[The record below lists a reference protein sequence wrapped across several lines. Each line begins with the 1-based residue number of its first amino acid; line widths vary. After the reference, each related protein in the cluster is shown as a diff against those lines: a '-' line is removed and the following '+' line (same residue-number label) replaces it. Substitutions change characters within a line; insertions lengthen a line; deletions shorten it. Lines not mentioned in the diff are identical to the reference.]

1 MSRCAELLNQ
11 EAEMDFIDINIGCPI
26 DLVFK
31 KVFTEEFV
39 LDICICCDTCLGSN
53 LALKKD

>member
-1 MSRCAELLNQ
+1 MSRCAEMLNQ

-31 KVFTEEFV
+31 KVFSEEFV
-39 LDICICCDTCLGSN
+39 FDICCDTCFGSN
-53 LALKKD
+53 LALRD